1 MTFDAV
7 VLATGPHAQ
16 ARVLGLTLAERG
28 QRVAAKVGARRVL
41 VLDDT
46 ADLAAWDAARGDAE
60 LLVIDAR
67 EHLVHTPLVE
77 PLLRGRAPHRIAVDA
92 DGAFAGALWLS
103 GSAPLEAIARGELPT
118 AGAEP
123 IPHGDIAR
131 HPARTFAERRAAARM
146 LERILVKAEDSPIV
160 RFFYRP
166 LSRPITR
173 LLLHT
178 PITPNQVSIV
188 VLALG
193 VIGCW
198 LTAQPGRNAL
208 ILGAALILAGGI
220 IDGCDGEL
228 SRLRLT
234 SSKLGAWLD
243 TVIDELTTTLYFVAL
258 GNHVLVYHRES
269 WVVPSIIV
277 GAICYVTTI
286 YVIYYFLIV
295 VSKTGNSQHYVG
307 DLELAGDALR
317 RRHRP
322 PSKLPPWVQRI
333 GAALMM
339 VVRRD
344 FINLAALA
352 VTFVDGYLALYFVM
366 FVGGVAAAAVVV
378 PEHLKLRG
386 MLRELARR
394 GATPRLQH

>member
-28 QRVAAKVGARRVL
+28 ERVAAKVGARRVL
-41 VLDDT
+41 VLDES
-46 ADLAAWDAARGDAE
+46 ADLAAWDAARGDAA

-67 EHLVHTPLVE
+67 EQLVHTPLVE
-77 PLLRGRAPHRIAVDA
+77 PLLRGSAPHRIAVDT
-92 DGAFAGALWLS
+92 DGTFAGALWLS
-103 GSAPLEAIARGELPT
+103 GAAPVDAIARGALPT
-118 AGAEP
+118 AGGEP
-123 IPHGDIAR
+123 IQHGEIAR
-131 HPARTFAERRAAARM
+131 HPARTSAERRAAARM

-198 LTAQPGRNAL
+198 LTAQPGQNAL
-208 ILGAALILAGGI
+208 IAGAALILAGGI

-243 TVIDELTTTLYFVAL
+243 TVIDELTTTLYFIAL
-258 GNHVLVYHRES
+258 GNHVLLYHRET

-277 GAICYVTTI
+277 GALCYVTTI
-286 YVIYYFLIV
+286 YVIYFFLIV

-317 RRHRP
+317 KRHRP
-322 PSKLPPWVQRI
+322 PSKLPPWLQRI
-333 GAALMM
+333 GNALMM

-344 FINLAALA
+344 FINLVALA

-394 GATPRLQH
+394 GATPRLVH